1 MEIELGIRNVAG
13 AVTFNTDEPADQ
25 VGAAINQAIANH
37 EPITSLCP
45 QTPSAMRSS
54 ALRPAM
60 RSGSA
65 PSTSHHA
72 CGSLKPQAFHSGI
85 APRSTIFATVS
96 SSVRFSPKAF
106 GLPAPCQSE
115 PPVTSRW

>member
-37 EPITSLCP
+37 EPITLTATSLCP
-45 QTPSAMRSS
+45 QTPSAMQSS

-72 CGSLKPQAFHSGI
+72 CGSLKP
-85 APRSTIFATVS
+85 
-96 SSVRFSPKAF
+96 
-106 GLPAPCQSE
+106 
-115 PPVTSRW
+115 